1 MEITINVSKAV
12 SIPDLVSRQRDLKV
26 GSHII
31 DDSLL
36 GHWYLK
42 SLQESGVLTI
52 VTKKTPKS
60 QDNYKSLE
68 QIREIEKNEKQV
80 QTIVV
85 TGPKVPESMQE
96 PELVIHRVSETKEAI
111 SIPVV
116 EKEPEPIVVK
126 DKLVRR
132 KRK

>member
-68 QIREIEKNEKQV
+68 QIKEIEKNEKQV

-85 TGPKVPESMQE
+85 TGPRVPESMQE
-96 PELVIHRVSETKEAI
+96 PELVVHRVSETKAVNNVPAI
-111 SIPVV
+111 
-116 EKEPEPIVVK
+116 EKEPIVIK

>member
-68 QIREIEKNEKQV
+68 RIKEIEKEKQV

>member
-68 QIREIEKNEKQV
+68 QIKEIEKEKQV

>member
-85 TGPKVPESMQE
+85 TGPRVPESMQE

>member
-68 QIREIEKNEKQV
+68 QIKEIEKNEKQV